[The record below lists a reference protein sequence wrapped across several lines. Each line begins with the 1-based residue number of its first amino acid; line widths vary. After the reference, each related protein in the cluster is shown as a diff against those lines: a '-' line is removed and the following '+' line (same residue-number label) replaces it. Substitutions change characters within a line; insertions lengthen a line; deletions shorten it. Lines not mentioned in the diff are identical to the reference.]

1 MGNDITGWEN
11 QDIRE
16 VMELDEGRSGGKS
29 IKGRNLDWY
38 DKAQDSDSN
47 GYWGNTVRAY
57 EDL

>member
-1 MGNDITGWEN
+1 
-11 QDIRE
+11 
-16 VMELDEGRSGGKS
+16 MELDEGRSGGKS